1 MIFEKKYFFP
11 VSSSEN
17 LIFSYFLGIL
27 EPNGLFSRVD
37 EVKLYLYTNSQLVR
51 TKPR

>member
-1 MIFEKKYFFP
+1 MIFEKKHFP

-17 LIFSYFLGIL
+17 IIFSYFLGIL
-27 EPNGLFSRVD
+27 TTNGLFSRVD